1 MSERPAK
8 SYFESKADKEAAAK
22 KSSALNQVCQWAVDN
37 QTGWSLALLAL
48 IHGYDVVFANKTSP
62 FVHLQ
67 HQISGDAEGRFER
80 GCRDVYYVLYWVVA
94 FTLIR
99 ITVMNK
105 VLEPLAR
112 WGGVSSS
119 RKVTRFGEQGWLV
132 VYYIIS
138 NTVGMYVMSTQP
150 H

>member
-22 KSSALNQVCQWAVDN
+22 KSSALN
-37 QTGWSLALLAL
+37 
-48 IHGYDVVFANKTSP
+48 
-62 FVHLQ
+62 Q

-138 NTVGMYVMSTQP
+138 NTVG
-150 H
+150 